1 MPLIG
6 DFFSIAG
13 VLFAD
18 FGEKGYFC
26 NVIGFERHIEILLLD
41 NDCVIVPELGGFMA
55 HPVEARYDSTDDV
68 MLPPYRTLG
77 FNPKLR
83 LNDSLLAQSYIEAY
97 DISYPEAMER
107 IAGEVNE
114 LKQRL
119 QNDGSYELNN
129 LGTIS
134 LNADGKYVFNPNE
147 AGILTPELYGLSSVE
162 IAPLKEKSTV
172 STTVEVKTRAVDP
185 VNTIEAKPK
194 LVANESTTET
204 IFSEESTEKA
214 TMHTLIWNV
223 VAVAA
228 VVLAFFLIS
237 PPLGNNTPRGMV
249 KSEINTDLLHKIM
262 PKEVEKR
269 TITKLQKAPA
279 SAKPITIKTEQ
290 QAEKKKIETYFCLVL
305 ASHVTVKNAQSYVNE
320 IKKAGFDKASV
331 LENKG
336 ATKVIYGQ
344 YSSENEAYNALNS
357 LHSNNYFKSA
367 WVLYVK

>member
-1 MPLIG
+1 M
-6 DFFSIAG
+6 
-13 VLFAD
+13 
-18 FGEKGYFC
+18 
-26 NVIGFERHIEILLLD
+26 
-41 NDCVIVPELGGFMA
+41 IVPELGGFMA
-55 HPVEARYDSTDDV
+55 HHVEARYDSADNV

-107 IAGEVNE
+107 IAGEVSE

-129 LGTIS
+129 LGVIS
-134 LNADGKYVFNPNE
+134 LNEDGKYVFCPNE
-147 AGILTPELYGLSSVE
+147 AGILTPELYGLSTVE
-162 IAPLKEKSTV
+162 IVPLKENSSASAAIEVETR
-172 STTVEVKTRAVDP
+172 TVETENV
-185 VNTIEAKPK
+185 IEPK
-194 LVANESTTET
+194 QNIASDESTTKT
-204 IFSEESTEKA
+204 IFDEGANEK
-214 TMHTLIWNV
+214 TTSHTLIWNV

-228 VVLAFFLIS
+228 VVFAFFLIS
-237 PPLGNNTPRGMV
+237 PPLGTNIQRGMV
-249 KSEINTDLLHKIM
+249 KSEINTDLLHRIM
-262 PKEVEKR
+262 PKDVEKG
-269 TITKLQKAPA
+269 TITKLQKAP
-279 SAKPITIKTEQ
+279 SSQKSVAKKAEEKTEKE
-290 QAEKKKIETYFCLVL
+290 ANEVYFCLVL

-344 YSSENEAYNALNS
+344 YASESEAYNALNS
-357 LHSNNYFKSA
+357 LHSNTYFKNA

>member
-1 MPLIG
+1 M
-6 DFFSIAG
+6 
-13 VLFAD
+13 
-18 FGEKGYFC
+18 
-26 NVIGFERHIEILLLD
+26 IGFERHIEILLLD

-55 HPVEARYDSTDDV
+55 HHVEARYDSTDDV

-77 FNPKLR
+77 FNPKLQ

-107 IAGEVNE
+107 IAGEVSE

-119 QNDGSYELNN
+119 QINGSYELNN
-129 LGTIS
+129 LGIIS

-147 AGILTPELYGLSSVE
+147 AGILTPELYGLNSVE
-162 IAPLKEKSTV
+162 IAPLTEKSNA
-172 STTVEVKTRAVDP
+172 STTVEVETRAV
-185 VNTIEAKPK
+185 EADNHLETKPQ
-194 LVANESTTET
+194 LVANESTIEATYDK
-204 IFSEESTEKA
+204 ESTEKTTA
-214 TMHTLIWNV
+214 HTLIWNA

-237 PPLGNNTPRGMV
+237 PPLGNNTPKGMM
-249 KSEINTDLLHKIM
+249 KSEINTELLHKIM
-262 PKEVEKR
+262 PKELEKKP
-269 TITKLQKAPA
+269 ITKLQETSTPAVTFTKKAD
-279 SAKPITIKTEQ
+279 K
-290 QAEKKKIETYFCLVL
+290 QAEKKEIETYFCLVL
-305 ASHVTVKNAQSYVNE
+305 ASHVTVRNAQNYVNE

-344 YSSENEAYNALNS
+344 YASESEAYNALNS
-357 LHSNNYFKSA
+357 LHNNGYFKSA